1 MESTM
6 KIIRS
11 FEEYGL
17 FIKSVTK
24 ITENEAYQ
32 VRSWFL
38 GMLFGILVASLS
50 MLTGKDVNNVNNYNW
65 TKSLILPQPW
75 KILIYKDITKITLT
89 LKVFVSEIIHQIL

>member
-1 MESTM
+1 MESIM

-17 FIKSVTK
+17 FIKGVTK
-24 ITENEAYQ
+24 TTENEAYQ

-38 GMLFGILVASLS
+38 GMLFGILVASLN

-65 TKSLILPQPW
+65 TKFLIPPQPW